1 MKDNMDNTF
10 DLNLQSIVTA
20 HHKTTYRGVTIV
32 KNPFDYVIY
41 QMIINEVKPDLIIE
55 IGTNYGG
62 TSLYMADLL
71 DIIGNGIIHTMDV
84 QEYVN
89 NDLVKSHPR
98 IRRFLGGYQ
107 EYDINNTLGF
117 DKILLIDDGSH
128 NYNDVINVMTK
139 FKDVVSKDSYMI
151 IEDGALDWMGWK
163 EAYNGGPLKAIE
175 EFMLENNNY
184 EIDRNWCDF
193 YGKNVTF
200 NPNGFLK
207 KIK

>member
-1 MKDNMDNTF
+1 MDNTF

-32 KNPFDYVIY
+32 KNPFDYVMY

-71 DIIGNGIIHTMDV
+71 DIIGNGVIHTMDV

-89 NDLVKSHPR
+89 DDLIKNHPR
-98 IRRFLGGYQ
+98 IKRFLGGYQ
-107 EYDINNTLGF
+107 EYDINNTSGF
-117 DKILLIDDGSH
+117 NKILLIDDGSH
-128 NYNDVINVMTK
+128 NYNDVINVMNK
-139 FKDVVSKDSYMI
+139 FKDVVTKDSYMI
-151 IEDGALDWMGWK
+151 IEDGALNWMGW
-163 EAYNGGPLKAIE
+163 EHIYAGGPLKAIE
-175 EFMLENNNY
+175 EFMSQNDTY